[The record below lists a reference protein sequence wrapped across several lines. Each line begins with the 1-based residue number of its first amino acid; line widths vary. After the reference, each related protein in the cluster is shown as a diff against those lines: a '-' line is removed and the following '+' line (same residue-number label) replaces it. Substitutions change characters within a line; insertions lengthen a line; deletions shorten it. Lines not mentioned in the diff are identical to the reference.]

1 MLLLL
6 DRLED
11 FRKGLSFGVTEIRLF
26 APGMVWFYAR
36 TTSMNDPDIHTIAA
50 ELNARSRAHPIGA
63 LQEIRASLRG
73 LSRKPGHNIFSPQTT
88 KNDWAFHHGGRSE
101 LQFNIG
107 EISDVRGFRF
117 GVAFSFERSRTLPSP
132 VDVLAPKVR
141 LFNDFMELNAELF
154 ADMRMWH
161 FEKKALAPSDDYMPG
176 PIPWERVK
184 EGVFVFLG
192 KRQRLGRIDYEAV
205 LGDLDRLL
213 PLYRYVESGGV
224 SQPTPMPL
232 ASPFSFHPGCS
243 MKASSAAATQ
253 LQRQLDITLRHNELQ
268 DALYR
273 RLASQYGEG
282 NVGTE
287 NASGIGTRIDV
298 VVRRENEYWFYE
310 IKTAQSPRACLREA
324 VGQLLEYAFW
334 PGGQGATRLIVAG
347 ETAIDND
354 GLEYLRRL
362 REHFSLPI
370 EYEQISI

>member
-1 MLLLL
+1 
-6 DRLED
+6 
-11 FRKGLSFGVTEIRLF
+11 
-26 APGMVWFYAR
+26 
-36 TTSMNDPDIHTIAA
+36 
-50 ELNARSRAHPIGA
+50 
-63 LQEIRASLRG
+63 
-73 LSRKPGHNIFSPQTT
+73 
-88 KNDWAFHHGGRSE
+88 
-101 LQFNIG
+101 
-107 EISDVRGFRF
+107 
-117 GVAFSFERSRTLPSP
+117 
-132 VDVLAPKVR
+132 
-141 LFNDFMELNAELF
+141 
-154 ADMRMWH
+154 
-161 FEKKALAPSDDYMPG
+161 
-176 PIPWERVK
+176 
-184 EGVFVFLG
+184 
-192 KRQRLGRIDYEAV
+192 
-205 LGDLDRLL
+205 
-213 PLYRYVESGGV
+213 
-224 SQPTPMPL
+224 
-232 ASPFSFHPGCS
+232 